1 MKDPYATLG
10 VKRDA
15 GEEEITAAY
24 RALAKKYHPD
34 LNPDDKEAAARMRD
48 VNEAY
53 TYLREHDAAFAQN
66 GANADGARQT
76 RSGYSAYGK
85 TDSSGYWREYT
96 QEETENSRY
105 RFVREA
111 LSGGEYQRALML
123 LSGTSAR
130 DGMWYYLAACAHN
143 GTGNRVLALHY
154 AKTAAELEPYREEF
168 ELLYEELR
176 GEISGDRE
184 KAARRAAVL
193 DTVKR
198 VLLLFCA
205 LGMVG
210 SVIFQACVMG

>member
-1 MKDPYATLG
+1 M
-10 VKRDA
+10 
-15 GEEEITAAY
+15 
-24 RALAKKYHPD
+24 
-34 LNPDDKEAAARMRD
+34 
-48 VNEAY
+48 
-53 TYLREHDAAFAQN
+53 
-66 GANADGARQT
+66 
-76 RSGYSAYGK
+76 
-85 TDSSGYWREYT
+85 
-96 QEETENSRY
+96 
-105 RFVREA
+105 
-111 LSGGEYQRALML
+111 
-123 LSGTSAR
+123 
-130 DGMWYYLAACAHN
+130 
-143 GTGNRVLALHY
+143 LALHY